1 MKTMRILLLGGSG
14 GIGSAIYN
22 SLLSD
27 FYIEMPSSKE
37 LDLSDLDS
45 IKNYFQF
52 RQAKYD
58 FIIYA
63 AGVNVLKSV
72 DEVSEEDVE
81 WANKVNFL
89 GLLTLTKFNL
99 EYWKE
104 KKSGGVVAIGSLFS
118 SSAKANRLS
127 YVVSK
132 HGLYGLIKSLSVELA
147 NYNILV
153 NLISPGYIDTE
164 LTQKNNSKEKI
175 IMIENQI
182 PLKRLGEPKEIAQ
195 LVSYFVNENTYITGQ
210 NIIID
215 GGISIDFTS

>member
-1 MKTMRILLLGGSG
+1 MKNMRILLIGGSG

-22 SLLSD
+22 SLMND

-45 IKNYFQF
+45 IKNHFHN
-52 RQAKYD
+52 RKAMYD

-81 WANKVNFL
+81 WAIKVNFL

-99 EYWKE
+99 DYWKE
-104 KKSGGVVAIGSLFS
+104 IKSGGVVAIGSLFS
-118 SSAKANRLS
+118 SSAKANRLA

-132 HGLYGLIKSLSVELA
+132 HGLYGLVKSLSVELA
-147 NYNILV
+147 SYNIMV
-153 NLISPGYIDTE
+153 NLISPGYIDTD
-164 LTQKNNSKEKI
+164 LTQKNISKEKI
-175 IMIENQI
+175 NMIENQI
-182 PLKRLGEPKEIAQ
+182 PLKRLGEPKEIAR
-195 LVSYFVNENTYITGQ
+195 LVSYFVKENTYITGQ